1 MADVFNFKEAEVE
14 WKEQHCKLF
23 REYVDALEANQ
34 VRYVI
39 LKNAE
44 GLPNENHSKDIDIL
58 IEPGKYKEA
67 SELLRIAYKNNGVSY
82 YKIHK
87 FERLRCWYGMNPEDR
102 FAIHI
107 DLLEGFLHKGFELFP
122 FDLFYQHSFKN
133 ENGIYVL
140 DEIYDCVILL
150 LHSTICYH
158 SIKEKY
164 AKHIASIYETNKAE
178 IIEILQKVLGR
189 KASVWMERYLDA
201 GEYKKIASEGKYFSH
216 QSKKRILFKRPVFT
230 LTNVLDFLWE
240 KIARIIFNLK
250 KYNFFFTVHAP
261 DGTGKTTF
269 IKTLSEEL
277 GFYYVCA
284 AKDLV
289 QINHFRPCMLP
300 NLGAAGEK
308 VGVMKEDKYFEYPHR
323 AKPAGGL
330 SSFVRMTYYWLD
342 YVIGVPMILR
352 KNAQFSKVTI
362 FDRYIYDFLVDP
374 RRTRICLPYWIRR
387 LFAKMVKQ
395 PKLVFVLN
403 TTADII
409 YQRKQELTKEEI
421 ERQLVEYRKL
431 VNVTSKVVLL
441 DASKTPEEIAK
452 DAMRHIADTFMEKI

>member
-1 MADVFNFKEAEVE
+1 
-14 WKEQHCKLF
+14 
-23 REYVDALEANQ
+23 
-34 VRYVI
+34 
-39 LKNAE
+39 
-44 GLPNENHSKDIDIL
+44 
-58 IEPGKYKEA
+58 
-67 SELLRIAYKNNGVSY
+67 
-82 YKIHK
+82 
-87 FERLRCWYGMNPEDR
+87 
-102 FAIHI
+102 
-107 DLLEGFLHKGFELFP
+107 
-122 FDLFYQHSFKN
+122 
-133 ENGIYVL
+133 
-140 DEIYDCVILL
+140 
-150 LHSTICYH
+150 
-158 SIKEKY
+158 
-164 AKHIASIYETNKAE
+164 
-178 IIEILQKVLGR
+178 
-189 KASVWMERYLDA
+189 LDA

-250 KYNFFFTVHAP
+250 KYNFLITVPAP

-308 VGVMKEDKYFEYPHR
+308 VGVMKEDKDFENPHR

-374 RRTRICLPYWIRR
+374 RRTRISLPYWIRR
-387 LFAKMVKQ
+387 LFTKMVKQ

-421 ERQLVEYRKL
+421 ERQLKEYKKL
-431 VNVTSKVVLL
+431 GIVSKNVVFL
-441 DASKTPEEIAK
+441 DAAKAPEEIAK
-452 DAMRHIADTFMEKI
+452 DAMRHIANTFMKKI

>member
-1 MADVFNFKEAEVE
+1 MADFFNFKEAEVE
-14 WKEQHCKLF
+14 WNEHHSKLF
-23 REYVDALEANQ
+23 REYLEALESNH

-39 LKNAE
+39 LKNAKD
-44 GLPNENHSKDIDIL
+44 LPYKNHSKDIDII
-58 IEPGKYKEA
+58 IEPGKYREA
-67 SELLRIAYKNNGVSY
+67 SELLRIVYKNNGISY

-87 FERLRCWYGMNPEDR
+87 FERLRCWYGMNLEVR

-122 FDLFYQHSFKN
+122 FDLFYKHSFKN

-140 DEIYDCVILL
+140 DKVYDCVILL

-158 SIKEKY
+158 SIKDKY
-164 AKHIASIYETNKAE
+164 AKHIASIYKTNKAE
-178 IIEILQKVLGR
+178 IIEILQKVLGH
-189 KASVWMERYLDA
+189 KATAKMEKYLDA
-201 GEYKKIASEGKYFSH
+201 GEFKKIASEGKFFSR
-216 QSKKRILFKRPVFT
+216 QSKKRILYEKPFFT
-230 LTNVLDFLWE
+230 IINIFDFLWE
-240 KIARIIFNLK
+240 KTARIIFNFE

-284 AKDLV
+284 AEDLV

-308 VGVMKEDKYFEYPHR
+308 VGVMKEDKNFENPHR

-330 SSFVRMTYYWLD
+330 SSLLRMTYYWLD
-342 YVIGVPMILR
+342 YFVGIPVILR

-374 RRTRICLPYWIRR
+374 RRTRISLPFGIRR

-409 YQRKQELTKEEI
+409 SQRKQELTKEEI
-421 ERQLVEYRKL
+421 ERQLVEYGKL
-431 VNVTSKVVLL
+431 VNINRNVVFL

-452 DAMRHIADTFMEKI
+452 DAMKYIADTFLKKI